1 MERSYSS
8 AHGGASWADQ
18 WDYNPEPATFG
29 SDKKRRGVLSA
40 SGNSKYKEKFSEGVE
55 KTKSVASH
63 GVRKVKQG
71 TSSGIQWVKDKY
83 HKTTHK

>member
-1 MERSYSS
+1 MERSHSS

-18 WDYNPEPATFG
+18 WDYNLDPATTG
-29 SDKKRRGVLSA
+29 SDKRSVSST

-55 KTKSVASH
+55 KTKNVASH

-71 TSSGIQWVKDKY
+71 TSFGIQWVKDKY